1 MTISSKVQLL
11 AYNLLEEGVVSV
23 TGVDSGYPA
32 SRLYDRSL
40 GFYCMYSVTSAYTIV
55 ANQNALA
62 LPVDTLVVEGHNLNG
77 VLIQWQ
83 YSSNGSAYTTAL
95 SWTQSGNGQIMKQL
109 PAPLTYQYWRLS
121 IGSVQFQATEVF
133 MGRAMSVPVVWDSPP
148 ALRQVADVEWQRT
161 YGGVDHS
168 IRIGPKRKA
177 RDYTVFMD
185 RSIYPVASL
194 RADLEYLD
202 DLSKPIYVIDHEGT
216 CFLAKFESD
225 LQEDHMN
232 EGILTATISVLEIP
246 G

>member
-1 MTISSKVQLL
+1 
-11 AYNLLEEGVVSV
+11 
-23 TGVDSGYPA
+23 
-32 SRLYDRSL
+32 
-40 GFYCMYSVTSAYTIV
+40 
-55 ANQNALA
+55 
-62 LPVDTLVVEGHNLNG
+62 
-77 VLIQWQ
+77 
-83 YSSNGSAYTTAL
+83 
-95 SWTQSGNGQIMKQL
+95 
-109 PAPLTYQYWRLS
+109 
-121 IGSVQFQATEVF
+121 
-133 MGRAMSVPVVWDSPP
+133 MSVPVVWDSPP

-185 RSIYPVASL
+185 RVVYPVASL
-194 RADLEYLD
+194 RADLEYLN
-202 DLSKPIYVIDHEGT
+202 DLSKPIYVIDHEGV